1 MTHPLSKPIR
11 QGTPPAN
18 LDWLYRFGTW
28 DDTDYRTQESEPI
41 KVTQVGEED
50 SFEEE
55 PVPAD
60 VTVYFVVRG
69 DESWGDVNEDCL
81 FETFEEEGIEPPLQ
95 RDEIQCFDTRIWF
108 AAH

>member
-28 DDTDYRTQESEPI
+28 DDPAYEEKDSISWSGGDFDDEPRSE
-41 KVTQVGEED
+41 
-50 SFEEE
+50 
-55 PVPAD
+55 D
-60 VTVYFVVRG
+60 VCVYFVVRG
-69 DESWGDVNEDCL
+69 TESWADVNEDCL
-81 FETFEEEGIEPPLQ
+81 FETFEAKRIEPPLQ
-95 RDEIQCFDTRIWF
+95 WDEIQYFDTRIWY

>member
-28 DDTDYRTQESEPI
+28 DDPAYRTQEAAPI